1 MIGMLKMGFLGKWEK
16 GKDPIS
22 SRWTRQLEKR
32 EAIFP
37 PPENYVQA
45 FPVFFSFFL
54 LIPRAL
60 KNMKSVDHESR
71 QQI

>member
-37 PPENYVQA
+37 PPENYVYA
-45 FPVFFSFFL
+45 FPVFFFFPAYTPC
-54 LIPRAL
+54 I
-60 KNMKSVDHESR
+60 KKHE
-71 QQI
+71 IGWPWE